1 MQKRQIKWKIGK
13 SGIKKRSELKTR
25 QKLYREE
32 FLQCN
37 SLLDLKFSTWLYTFF
52 FLSFSLFST
61 LFLPFTTSF
70 SLFSSLLPY
79 LLWIL
84 FLSTFLVPS
93 YLIHFLLVMSYT
105 WVTIKSINSHY
116 PKWGG
121 EGGEITNSTRESN
134 RSQLHFC
141 WHREMRS
148 LITISEMLRGFLR
161 KKESQQSTKPPW
173 GGI

>member
-1 MQKRQIKWKIGK
+1 M
-13 SGIKKRSELKTR
+13 
-25 QKLYREE
+25 
-32 FLQCN
+32 
-37 SLLDLKFSTWLYTFF
+37 LDLKFSTWLYTFISF
-52 FLSFSLFST
+52 LLSFSLFPI
-61 LFLPFTTSF
+61 LFPSLSFISF
-70 SLFSSLLPY
+70 SLFFFFSSSLSSLNFISFYFSSSLP
-79 LLWIL
+79 
-84 FLSTFLVPS
+84 